1 VEEVAKFRLVVRQI
15 IDVKGEIA
23 RRTPGKEHRKMQEIK
38 TGNLLLAC
46 HIDEIELE
54 LHYPEAE
61 ENDAAEDILNMA
73 LRSDD
78 LHRGHE
84 QRKAARKE
92 SQ

>member
-1 VEEVAKFRLVVRQI
+1 VAKFRLVVRQI

-23 RRTPGKEHRKMQEIK
+23 RRTPGKEHGEMQEIK
-38 TGNLLLAC
+38 TGDLLLDG

-54 LHYPEAE
+54 LDYPGAE
-61 ENDAAEDILNMA
+61 ENDAAEEVLNLA
-73 LRSDD
+73 LRRDD

-92 SQ
+92 SQQG